1 MSTYDL
7 QTWANRLMD
16 AVADKA
22 VNAIKSSSMFAEGRA
37 YGEEDALA
45 KTVERLVRDSLTQFY
60 NMYEPREAIAK
71 RARELMEQ
79 DLIFSGLRDKLE
91 SCVSKAV
98 RQAMQETKK

>member
-16 AVADKA
+16 VVADKA
-22 VNAIKSSSMFAEGRA
+22 VAALRNFSLFAEGP
-37 YGEEDALA
+37 YSDQDDLA
-45 KTVERLVRDSLTQFY
+45 KRVEQLIRDSLTQFY
-60 NMYEPREAIAK
+60 MNYEPREAIAK

-79 DLIFSGLRDKLE
+79 DMIFSEMRDKLH

-98 RQAMQETKK
+98 RQAMQEVKS